1 LVYAI
6 GRGRRVGQNRKNPLG
21 LCFGQEDK
29 ALTPKIIYFQEIGS
43 RVVRDT
49 GIGKPVQQETN
60 RRISAWHGLAIIL
73 TCVVAIFV
81 LAAVST
87 TAAASSWLVSTY
99 AKQSLPASLK
109 LWNNEIYVIDADGSN
124 ERTLTQNPADD
135 SSPAW
140 SLDGRK
146 IFFLSDREGTPSIY
160 VMNADGSN
168 PTKIAEGDSFRLF
181 WSPDARKIFFG
192 AIGGVYGMNAD
203 GSAPTLIGDGSFFS
217 NPVWSPDGKK
227 AAFERYSGGIAI
239 LDAARSNM
247 TGIIAHGKHPSWS
260 PDGKRIVFD
269 SERPSVEINIAPSE
283 RRSDI
288 YIVDADGSNLIRLTK
303 VPPLYWAR
311 YPAWSPNGKRIAFS
325 KADGSVYII
334 DASGTS
340 EVRLTGQS
348 IGPDGGNPTWSP
360 DGKKIAFW
368 DSEGRTHIVDVE
380 TRGEIILAMGSTLP
394 WSADSKKIE
403 AFYKDRKIYVKD
415 VVSGSETVLANG
427 GNPVLSPDGKRIAFV
442 KAIMNDTTSSLAGSW
457 TSLAVIP
464 STMWNSALAWDGGD
478 NIYAYSGTINQY
490 GPYRSDTDRQFYRF
504 SISGNSWS
512 PIAAIPDNNAQPR
525 GLIWLAGEGLYTF
538 DNGKDV
544 WFYHPS
550 SASWK
555 RVTPFPGKNYIS
567 SIGVTRA
574 GNKYIYVHDEDSF
587 WQYSVSNDSWETVA
601 EGLWCPPNPTAMVW
615 TGGDFIYGFS
625 ASSQESG
632 ERAFWRYSISSN
644 QWSALPM
651 PPGQVAV
658 SEKVHLAWGGSDYI
672 YLYGGGS
679 RTTPHLWRYSML
691 GDTWE
696 ALEPFPEDQVAAMVA
711 TSSGVYVAPGGV
723 YSELLDGAPSWF
735 YFSPSPSPISVPG
748 VPQELRMIS
757 VHLYGQK
764 TQVTVDEDVILELSA
779 INLITNPTMTVQL
792 ILQVPPGMS
801 VTSTAFVEAGAG
813 QYTATYAVEPGYAR
827 QIEVHIRANQS
838 GSFNIVGYLAYY
850 LGVDKST
857 AEYRTVNMPVKVA
870 TEKASVEKQ
879 TTESSRK
886 GIGFLS
892 CSAPAEGAQQPP
904 SVRELLAGWFPIGLT
919 WGCLGICY
927 GIVKRRR
934 RKNPLRR
941 FFS

>member
-1 LVYAI
+1 M
-6 GRGRRVGQNRKNPLG
+6 
-21 LCFGQEDK
+21 
-29 ALTPKIIYFQEIGS
+29 
-43 RVVRDT
+43 RDT
-49 GIGKPVQQETN
+49 GIEKSIQHIASR
-60 RRISAWHGLAIIL
+60 RRISAWHGLVIIL
-73 TCVVAIFV
+73 TAIAILIPMSATV
-81 LAAVST
+81 
-87 TAAASSWLVSTY
+87 AASWSPPY
-99 AKQSLPASLK
+99 AEQSRPASSK
-109 LWNNEIYVIDADGSN
+109 LWNTEIYVIDVDGSN
-124 ERTLTQNPADD
+124 ERNLTQNPADD
-135 SSPAW
+135 SA
-140 SLDGRK
+140 L
-146 IFFLSDREGTPSIY
+146 
-160 VMNADGSN
+160 A
-168 PTKIAEGDSFRLF
+168 
-181 WSPDARKIFFG
+181 
-192 AIGGVYGMNAD
+192 
-203 GSAPTLIGDGSFFS
+203 
-217 NPVWSPDGKK
+217 
-227 AAFERYSGGIAI
+227 
-239 LDAARSNM
+239 
-247 TGIIAHGKHPSWS
+247 
-260 PDGKRIVFD
+260 
-269 SERPSVEINIAPSE
+269 
-283 RRSDI
+283 
-288 YIVDADGSNLIRLTK
+288 
-303 VPPLYWAR
+303 
-311 YPAWSPNGKRIAFS
+311 
-325 KADGSVYII
+325 
-334 DASGTS
+334 
-340 EVRLTGQS
+340 
-348 IGPDGGNPTWSP
+348 WSP
-360 DGKKIAFW
+360 DGKKIAFVSNRDGGQAIYVMNA
-368 DSEGRTHIVDVE
+368 DSTGILRLAESITRISSLTWSPNSKEIAMVSSNELNVISSERAGNGRKLVSGTEMVGV
-380 TRGEIILAMGSTLP
+380 S
-394 WSADSKKIE
+394 WSPDSKKI
-403 AFYKDRKIYVKD
+403 AFSGKPVFMADKKLPTEYWARDNSKTEIYIINITASNLSKLTYFPEHWAQWPAWSPDGEDVAFFATGYLTVMDSDGKNWVTLSSWGPIKGQGTPPRWSHDGKKIVFEGRDGKIHIIDVETGSEDMQQIGRSPTWSPDRKRLAFMRDGKIHVID
-415 VVSGSETVLANG
+415 IASGKETTLAEG
-427 GNPVLSPDGKRIAFV
+427 GYPAWSPDGKKIAFV
-442 KAIMNDTTSSLAGSW
+442 KVAMPPIPTSPSVGSW
-457 TSLAVIP
+457 THLAPVP
-464 STMWNSALAWDGGD
+464 SIMWNSVFTWDGGD

-490 GPYRSDTDRQFYRF
+490 GPYRSDTDRQFYRL

-679 RTTPHLWRYSML
+679 RTTPHLWRYSIL

-696 ALEPFPEDQVAAMVA
+696 ALEPLPEDQMAAMVA
-711 TSSGVYVAPGGV
+711 TSSGLYVAPGGT
-723 YSELLDGAPSWF
+723 YSELLGGAPSWF
-735 YFSPSPSPISVPG
+735 YFSPSPAPISVPG
-748 VPQELRMIS
+748 VPQEINKVS

-779 INLITNPTMTVQL
+779 VNLITNPTMTVQL

-827 QIEVHIRANQS
+827 QIEVHIRANQT

-857 AEYRTVNMPVKVA
+857 AEYRTVNMLVKVA
-870 TEKASVEKQ
+870 SDKASAETITPQ
-879 TTESSRK
+879 PSRK

-892 CSAPAEGAQQPP
+892 CSGPAEGALPP
-904 SVRELLAGWFPIGLT
+904 SAGELLAGWFPIGLT

-927 GIVKRRR
+927 SIVKRRR
-934 RKNPLRR
+934 RKNR
-941 FFS
+941 FDQSL